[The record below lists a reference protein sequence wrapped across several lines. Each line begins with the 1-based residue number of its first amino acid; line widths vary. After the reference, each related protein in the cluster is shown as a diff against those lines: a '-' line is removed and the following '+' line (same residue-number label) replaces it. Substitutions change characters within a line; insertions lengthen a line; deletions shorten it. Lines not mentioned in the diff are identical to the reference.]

1 LDVAKAR
8 AWGIDWDGDWG
19 FGADLTRLK
28 TDSVVVAAA
37 AAAAAAAAQIAAA
50 ASMAP

>member
-1 LDVAKAR
+1 MAKAR

-37 AAAAAAAAQIAAA
+37 AAAAAAQIAAA